1 MEARLEEKKSMLWI
15 NILSVVIPLAVAL
28 MLGIRQKF
36 DLGAWTK
43 VLPHAIGIINSLTA
57 ILLVYGFYLIKQRKI
72 EQHKNVMTGAFSLG
86 GLFLVCY
93 VGYHISNPSTKFG
106 GEGFMRYLYFFVLIS
121 HIGLSF
127 IVLPLVLRTYYFSWT
142 NQLARH
148 RKIAKIAFPIWL
160 YVSITGVIAYL
171 MIRPY
176 YN

>member
-15 NILSVVIPLAVAL
+15 NVLSVVIPLAVAL

-36 DLGAWTK
+36 DLGVWTK

-57 ILLVYGFYLIKQRKI
+57 VLLLYGFYLIKQRKI

-93 VGYHISNPSTKFG
+93 VAYHISNPSTKFG
-106 GEGFMRYLYFFVLIS
+106 GEGFIRYLYFFVLIS

-142 NQLARH
+142 DQIARH

-176 YN
+176 YV

>member
-1 MEARLEEKKSMLWI
+1 MEVQLEKKSMLWI

-43 VLPHAIGIINSLTA
+43 ALPHAIGIINSLTA
-57 ILLVYGFYLIKQRKI
+57 LLLLYGFSLIKQRKI
-72 EQHKNVMTGAFSLG
+72 EQHKNAMTGAFGLG
-86 GLFLVCY
+86 GLFLICY
-93 VGYHISNPSTKFG
+93 VAYHISNPSTKFG

-127 IVLPLVLRTYYFSWT
+127 VVLPLVLRTYYFSWT
-142 NQLARH
+142 NQIARH

-176 YN
+176 YV

>member
-1 MEARLEEKKSMLWI
+1 MEARLEKKTMIWI
-15 NILSVVIPLAVAL
+15 NLLSVVIPVVVAL

-43 VLPHAIGIINSLTA
+43 TLPHAIGVINTLTS
-57 ILLVYGFYLIKQRKI
+57 ILLIYGFLLIKQGKI
-72 EQHKNVMTGAFSLG
+72 EQHKKAMTGAFLLG

-93 VGYHISNPSTKFG
+93 VGYHISNQSTKFG
-106 GEGFMRYLYFFVLIS
+106 GEGFMRYLYFFILIS

-142 NQLARH
+142 NQMARH

-176 YN
+176 YA

>member
-1 MEARLEEKKSMLWI
+1 MEVSLEKKSMLWI
-15 NILSVVIPLAVAL
+15 NVLSVVIPLAVAL

-43 VLPHAIGIINSLTA
+43 VLPHVIGGVNTLTA
-57 ILLVYGFYLIKQRKI
+57 ILLMLGFYFIKQRQI
-72 EQHKNVMTGAFSLG
+72 ERHKSAMTGAFALG
-86 GLFLVCY
+86 GLFLLCY

-106 GEGFMRYLYFFVLIS
+106 GDGLMRYIYFFVLIS

-142 NQLARH
+142 GQYERH

-176 YN
+176 YS